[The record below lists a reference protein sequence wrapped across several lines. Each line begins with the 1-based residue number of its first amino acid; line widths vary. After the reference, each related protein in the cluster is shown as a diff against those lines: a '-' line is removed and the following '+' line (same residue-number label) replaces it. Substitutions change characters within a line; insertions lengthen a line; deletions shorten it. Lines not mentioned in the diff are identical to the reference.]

1 MFGYWPYQAAK
12 FEKNAE
18 KFYKNVYRSTDTQTH
33 AYHTHV
39 YTHTHTHTHTHT
51 QRERDRESERET
63 NNSKSFDLKKYIS
76 CVLRYLKVKVAEY
89 NYPSDW
95 KLLHQ

>member
-1 MFGYWPYQAAK
+1 MHNFGLQLRTFWEVSLKWFLFGYWPYQAAK

-39 YTHTHTHTHTHT
+39 YTHTHTHTHTHRERER
-51 QRERDRESERET
+51 QREWERD
-63 NNSKSFDLKKYIS
+63 
-76 CVLRYLKVKVAEY
+76 
-89 NYPSDW
+89 
-95 KLLHQ
+95 QQQ